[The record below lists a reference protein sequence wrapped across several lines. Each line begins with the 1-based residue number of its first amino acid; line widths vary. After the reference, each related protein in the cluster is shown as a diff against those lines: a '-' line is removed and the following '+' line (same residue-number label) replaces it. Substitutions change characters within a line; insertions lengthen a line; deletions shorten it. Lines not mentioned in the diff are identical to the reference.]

1 MNVSAPPY
9 PVVMTGTPQLI
20 ASCATRPH
28 PSPRVGSTTA
38 VAYVSPRKRP
48 YEVVYVGEIG
58 LWDVLCED
66 EVVRKQC
73 SLGDREGLED
83 ELVDLVGDGFWR
95 EVDAEG
101 YVFRDTPV

>member
-66 EVVRKQC
+66 EVVRELR
-73 SLGDREGLED
+73 SLRRGEGAKNELID
-83 ELVDLVGDGFWR
+83 LVDDGFWR
-95 EVDAEG
+95 GVREG
-101 YVFRDTPV
+101 KYAIRGIPV